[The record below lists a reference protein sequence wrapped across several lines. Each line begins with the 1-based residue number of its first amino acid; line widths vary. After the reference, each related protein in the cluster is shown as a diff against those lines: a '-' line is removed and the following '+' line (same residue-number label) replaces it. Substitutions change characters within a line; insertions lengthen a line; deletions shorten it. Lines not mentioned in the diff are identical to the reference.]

1 MKVAFIKQLLDVHGP
16 WSSVLWKETSPRG
29 LFDVWPGKA
38 TFWEMTCCLQAD
50 WYVVPQQTSG
60 DYAKEVLRYL
70 GGQDV
75 IRRHA
80 RNVVAPEEVP
90 IEQYDLVVTFDPI
103 LDLTASSSTLFAYFV
118 VEHWDRLYQAG
129 LRAPHGRYDLFFAHM
144 MDAPQELASLP
155 QALAFP
161 YLRDP
166 DTVRGVFAAPKE
178 EAVWADFRTLT
189 TLGMA
194 ETYGLWAGSGHAA
207 AQRLEE
213 ALRLPVRYR
222 ASFNEHPYGI
232 SDPPAWGDAASYF
245 DDMAP
250 CKYYVAVGTIH
261 GAGQAIC
268 DAASLGCL
276 CIGQQD
282 KAFHRAICHPAALCA
297 HMMELPR
304 RLKAIAGSPD
314 LQEEVRAWQDAALR
328 DYFQRRPLALLEEAV
343 AIKSGS
349 RVGGSAARAEG
360 TSCATAGSGVSNG
373 DFSDGRMAP

>member
-1 MKVAFIKQLLDVHGP
+1 LEVKTAFIKQLFDVHGP
-16 WSSVLWKETSPRG
+16 WSSALWKDTTPRG
-29 LFDVWPGKA
+29 LLEVWPGKA

-50 WYVVPQQTSG
+50 WYIVPQQLSG
-60 DYAKEVLRYL
+60 DYTKNVLNFLGSGDVMERYTR
-70 GGQDV
+70 DV
-75 IRRHA
+75 LI
-80 RNVVAPEEVP
+80 PEKIPV
-90 IEQYDLVVTFDPI
+90 EQYDLVVTFDPI
-103 LDLTASSSTLFAYFV
+103 WPVPADSSTLFAYFA
-118 VEHWDRLYQAG
+118 VEHWDHFYQDG
-129 LRAPHGRYDLFFAHM
+129 LRAPYGGYDLFLAHM
-144 MDAPQELASLP
+144 MDAPKELTSPP

-166 DTVRGVFAAPKE
+166 DTVRAAFPAAKE
-178 EAVWADFRTLT
+178 DAVWADFRTLT

-194 ETYGLWAGSGHAA
+194 ETYGLWAAAGHAA

-222 ASFNEHPYGI
+222 AAFNEHPYGI

-245 DDMAP
+245 DEMSR
-250 CKYYVAVGTIH
+250 CKYYVAVGTIN

-276 CIGQQD
+276 CIGQQE
-282 KAFHRAICHPAALCA
+282 KAFHRAVCHPAALCA

-328 DYFQRRPLALLEEAV
+328 DYFRRRPLALLEEAA
-343 AIKSGS
+343 AIKSGRRVS
-349 RVGGSAARAEG
+349 RGAARA
-360 TSCATAGSGVSNG
+360 
-373 DFSDGRMAP
+373 